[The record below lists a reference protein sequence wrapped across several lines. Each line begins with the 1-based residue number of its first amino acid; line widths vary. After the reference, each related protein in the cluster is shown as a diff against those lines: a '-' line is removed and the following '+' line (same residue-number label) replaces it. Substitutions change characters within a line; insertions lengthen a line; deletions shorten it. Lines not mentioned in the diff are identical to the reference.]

1 MSNKIKLGF
10 VWGGNDSLIGVL
22 HKVAAVMFDRYHL
35 VGGVFSSN
43 KDVNVKTADDLG
55 LDQSRIYNDFEEMID
70 AESKVDLSEK
80 IEAVCILTPN
90 FLHFPMAKK
99 FLENGFHVICEKP
112 LSISLKQAQELKSI
126 KDSKKLEDNKLVDIQ
141 FYNELI
147 KADIKIKKWKKLSLN
162 INKEVLR

>member
-10 VWGGNDSLIGVL
+10 VGGGNDSLIGVL

-70 AESKVDLSEK
+70 AEEFEDIAGEYHR
-80 IEAVCILTPN
+80 
-90 FLHFPMAKK
+90 LHKTTMD
-99 FLENGFHVICEKP
+99 
-112 LSISLKQAQELKSI
+112 SI
-126 KDSKKLEDNKLVDIQ
+126 KRILG
-141 FYNELI
+141 
-147 KADIKIKKWKKLSLN
+147 SLA
-162 INKEVLR
+162 RA